1 MAARTV
7 SGLALLMALAAPAG
21 ADLAD
26 ARFRITAEQGEI
38 WLAFDNQPVQAELVP
53 IAGGAELRLRG
64 VEVSER
70 RILPRDPSLVQE
82 IRVEPVPAG
91 AVVRLYGSADWTTA
105 RAQLRQSGVL
115 IGMPITAM
123 YAAPPVDFADA
134 NDTGLPDAAM
144 LETGMT
150 ESGVTDTGMTESGR
164 PMARTDAP
172 ATMPTSAPVAASGLP
187 AEDPH
192 GGADMSRPPP
202 GMTSP
207 ITNTDDA
214 SGASELAARAAAA
227 AEAEARRVEAE
238 RAAETEREA
247 EIARSAG
254 TACERAAAAVEES
267 PWDEALQAEHA
278 GCLAG
283 AGDLDG
289 AARIYGQ
296 MLAFEPENASA
307 AIALAEIRAAQGDRA
322 AARRL
327 FEQAA
332 ANSISDAEA
341 ARAIARARELS
352 EQ

>member
-38 WLAFDNQPVQAELVP
+38 WLAFDNQPLQVELVQ

-91 AVVRLYGSADWTTA
+91 AVVRLYGNADWTTA

-115 IGMPITAM
+115 IGMPVTAM
-123 YAAPPVDFADA
+123 HATTSFEFADA
-134 NDTGLPDAAM
+134 NDTAM
-144 LETGMT
+144 AETVM
-150 ESGVTDTGMTESGR
+150 SDTRTTGT
-164 PMARTDAP
+164 RTDAP
-172 ATMPTSAPVAASGLP
+172 ASAPAAVSGSP

-207 ITNTDDA
+207 INNTTDTA
-214 SGASELAARAAAA
+214 GAGELAARAAAA

-238 RAAETEREA
+238 RAAEAEREA

-307 AIALAEIRAAQGDRA
+307 AIALGEIRAAQGDRA

>member
-7 SGLALLMALAAPAG
+7 SGLALLIALAAPAG

-70 RILPRDPSLVQE
+70 RILPRDPGLVRE
-82 IRVEPVPAG
+82 IRIEPVPAG
-91 AVVRLYGSADWTTA
+91 AVVRLYGGADWTMA
-105 RAQLRQSGVL
+105 RAQLRQSGIL
-115 IGMPITAM
+115 IGMP
-123 YAAPPVDFADA
+123 V
-134 NDTGLPDAAM
+134 AAM
-144 LETGMT
+144 HAADRLDFEDPA
-150 ESGVTDTGMTESGR
+150 DTT
-164 PMARTDAP
+164 RTDASMNDAVGSP
-172 ATMPTSAPVAASGLP
+172 AGVEAMAPSSPAATLSSPTVSPGPASAAPVTMPAAAPA
-187 AEDPH
+187 DPH

-202 GMTSP
+202 GLTSP
-207 ITNTDDA
+207 VTDTADA
-214 SGASELAARAAAA
+214 AGASELAARAAAA
-227 AEAEARRVEAE
+227 AEAEARRVEVE
-238 RAAETEREA
+238 RAAEAEREA

-296 MLAFEPENASA
+296 MLSFEPENASA
-307 AIALAEIRAAQGDRA
+307 ALALAEIRAAQGDRA

>member
-26 ARFRITAEQGEI
+26 ARFRVTADRSEI

-53 IAGGAELRLRG
+53 ITGGAELRLRG
-64 VEVSER
+64 VEVNER

-82 IRVEPVPAG
+82 IHIEPVPAG
-91 AVVRLYGSADWTTA
+91 AVIRLYGSADWTMA
-105 RAQLRQSGVL
+105 RAQLRQSGIL
-115 IGMPITAM
+115 IGMPASAM
-123 YAAPPVDFADA
+123 YAAAPADF
-134 NDTGLPDAAM
+134 
-144 LETGMT
+144 
-150 ESGVTDTGMTESGR
+150 
-164 PMARTDAP
+164 TDAVDPGLADRDTP
-172 ATMPTSAPVAASGLP
+172 ADTTLASPTPPP
-187 AEDPH
+187 AMTGSTPADPH

-202 GMTSP
+202 GLTSP
-207 ITNTDDA
+207 PTNTADTA
-214 SGASELAARAAAA
+214 GASELAARAAAA
-227 AEAEARRVEAE
+227 AETEARRIEAE
-238 RAAETEREA
+238 RAAEAEREA

-289 AARIYGQ
+289 AARIYSQ

-332 ANSISDAEA
+332 ANAISDAEA

-352 EQ
+352 GQ

>member
-53 IAGGAELRLRG
+53 VTGGAELRLLG
-64 VEVSER
+64 VEVNER

-91 AVVRLYGSADWTTA
+91 AVVRLYGAADWTMA

-115 IGMPITAM
+115 IGMPVTAIHA
-123 YAAPPVDFADA
+123 AAPIEFADP
-134 NDTGLPDAAM
+134 NDTGIAGAGM
-144 LETGMT
+144 LETGT
-150 ESGVTDTGMTESGR
+150 TDI
-164 PMARTDAP
+164 RTDAP
-172 ATMPTSAPVAASGLP
+172 ASAPTAMTGSTAD
-187 AEDPH
+187 DPH

-207 ITNTDDA
+207 ITNATDTA
-214 SGASELAARAAAA
+214 GASELAARAAAA

-238 RAAETEREA
+238 RAAEANREA

-267 PWDEALQAEHA
+267 PWDETLQAEHA

>member
-91 AVVRLYGSADWTTA
+91 AIVRLYGSADWTMA
-105 RAQLRQSGVL
+105 RAQLRRSGVL
-115 IGMPITAM
+115 IGMPVTAM
-123 YAAPPVDFADA
+123 YAAGSMGFAGPDDVA
-134 NDTGLPDAAM
+134 MTDGGDPLAVMDTP
-144 LETGMT
+144 
-150 ESGVTDTGMTESGR
+150 
-164 PMARTDAP
+164 AP
-172 ATMPTSAPVAASGLP
+172 APAASRRP
-187 AEDPH
+187 AAAPPSFTGGATEADPN

-202 GMTSP
+202 GLTSP
-207 ITNTDDA
+207 MTNTTDA
-214 SGASELAARAAAA
+214 AGASELAARAAAA

-238 RAAETEREA
+238 RAAEAEREA
-247 EIARSAG
+247 EITRSAG

-307 AIALAEIRAAQGDRA
+307 ALALAEIRAAQGDRA

-341 ARAIARARELS
+341 SRAISRARELA